1 MREITFEDV
10 LKLKNYILIDV
21 RSPKEFEEEPIPGAI
36 NIPSLL
42 DDERAEVGTA
52 YVQVSKEKAKE
63 IGIEKISKRLPVIF
77 KEINELSKKYD
88 KLVFYC
94 ARGGMRSTTLEV
106 LFNSLGYKT
115 LKLQGGYKAYR
126 QYILNNMADKNE
138 GIKYIVVHG
147 RTGEGKTKILE
158 KLQEKN
164 CSVLNLEKIANHKG
178 SFFGGL
184 CENRKQ
190 SQKRFDGE
198 VFDAIIKNDKK
209 YFLAES
215 ESKRIG
221 DVYVPESV
229 YASIVNGLHIFVSTT
244 MENRVK
250 VIMEDYSSASI
261 EELEQCLLK
270 VGKYISKERYN
281 RYHTLLME
289 NKIALLSEILMK
301 EYYDPLYDV
310 GIDKYTYDLNIH
322 YENMDEAVDKIIEF
336 LQDKGFEQKEESEE
350 IIEK

>member
-1 MREITFEDV
+1 MREIHFEDI

-21 RSPKEFEEEPIPGAI
+21 RSPKEFKEEPIPGAI

-52 YVQVSKEKAKE
+52 YVRVSKEKAKE

-77 KEINELSKKYD
+77 KEINELSKQYD

-115 LKLQGGYKAYR
+115 FKLQGGYKAYR
-126 QYILNNMADKNE
+126 QFILNTIEERNKD
-138 GIKYIVVHG
+138 IKYIVIHG

-158 KLQEKN
+158 KLQERGY
-164 CSVLNLEKIANHKG
+164 SVLNLEKMADHKG
-178 SFFGGL
+178 SFFGAL
-184 CENRKQ
+184 CEERKQ

-198 VFDAIIKNDKK
+198 IFDAVIKNEKK
-209 YFLAES
+209 YFLVES

-221 DVYVPESV
+221 DIYVPECI
-229 YASIVNGLHIFVSTT
+229 YDSIISGLHIFVSTT

-250 VIMEDYSSASI
+250 IIMEDYSNASI
-261 EELEQCLLK
+261 ESLEECLLK
-270 VGKYISKERYN
+270 VARYISKERYK
-281 RYHTLLME
+281 RYHSMLME
-289 NKIALLSEILMK
+289 GKIAELSEVLMK
-301 EYYDPLYDV
+301 EYYDPLYDI
-310 GIDKYTYDLNIH
+310 GIGKHQYDLNIH
-322 YENMDEAVDKIIEF
+322 YENIDEAVDKIIEF
-336 LQDKGFEQKEESEE
+336 LKEKGFEKE
-350 IIEK
+350 

>member
-1 MREITFEDV
+1 MREINFEDI

-21 RSPKEFEEEPIPGAI
+21 RSPKEFEEEPIPGAV

-52 YVQVSKEKAKE
+52 YVRVSKEKAKE
-63 IGIEKISKRLPVIF
+63 IGIEKISKRLPLIF
-77 KEINELSKKYD
+77 KEINSLSKEYD

-115 LKLQGGYKAYR
+115 FKLQGGYKAYR
-126 QYILNNMADKNE
+126 QFILNAIEEKNK
-138 GIKYIVVHG
+138 GIKYIVIHG

-158 KLQEKN
+158 KLQEKG
-164 CSVLNLEKIANHKG
+164 CSVLNLEKIADHKG

-184 CENRKQ
+184 CEKRKQ

-198 VFDAIIKNDKK
+198 IFDAVIKNEKK

-221 DVYVPESV
+221 DIYVPECV
-229 YASIVNGLHIFVSTT
+229 YDSIVNGIHIFVSTT

-250 VIMEDYSSASI
+250 IIMEDYSSASI
-261 EELEQCLLK
+261 ESLEECLLK
-270 VGKYISKERYN
+270 VARYISKERYKK
-281 RYHTLLME
+281 YHTMLIE
-289 NKIALLSEILMK
+289 GKIAELSEVLMK

-310 GIDKYTYDLNIH
+310 GIDKYQYDLNIH
-322 YENMDEAVDKIIEF
+322 YENIDEAVDKIIEF
-336 LQDKGFEQKEESEE
+336 LKEKGFEK
-350 IIEK
+350 

>member
-1 MREITFEDV
+1 MREIHFKDI
-10 LKLKNYILIDV
+10 LNLKNYILIDV

-52 YVQVSKEKAKE
+52 YVRVSKERAKE
-63 IGIEKISKRLPVIF
+63 IGIEKISKRLPLIF

-115 LKLQGGYKAYR
+115 FKLEGGYKAYR
-126 QYILNNMADKNE
+126 QFILNSIEEKNKD
-138 GIKYIVVHG
+138 IKYIVIHG

-158 KLQEKN
+158 RLEEKG
-164 CSVLNLEKIANHKG
+164 CSVLNLEKIADHKG

-184 CENRKQ
+184 CEARKQ

-198 VFDAIIKNDKK
+198 IFNSIINNEKK

-221 DVYVPESV
+221 DIYVPECV
-229 YASIVNGLHIFVSTT
+229 YASIVNGIHIFVSTT

-250 VIMEDYSSASI
+250 IIMEDYASASI
-261 EELEQCLLK
+261 ESLEECLLK
-270 VGKYISKERYN
+270 VARYISKERYQ
-281 RYHTLLME
+281 RYHTMLIE
-289 NKIALLSEILMK
+289 GKIAELSEILMK

-310 GIDKYTYDLNIH
+310 GIDKYHYDLNIR
-322 YENMDEAVDKIIEF
+322 YKNIDEAVDKIISF
-336 LQDKGFEQKEESEE
+336 LKERGFEK
-350 IIEK
+350 